1 MKLKNKKNTSS
12 KKLIY
17 TLHFFGVFPLY
28 NTVVLQQQYRRKRY
42 DINSLW
48 YIRLDMSIFLDT
60 HCMKTFIPVESKE
73 MVLKDEP
80 HS

>member
-1 MKLKNKKNTSS
+1 MKLKNKKYII
-12 KKLIY
+12 KKKN
-17 TLHFFGVFPLY
+17 LHFTLFGVFPP
-28 NTVVLQQQYRRKRY
+28 VVLQQQYRRKRY